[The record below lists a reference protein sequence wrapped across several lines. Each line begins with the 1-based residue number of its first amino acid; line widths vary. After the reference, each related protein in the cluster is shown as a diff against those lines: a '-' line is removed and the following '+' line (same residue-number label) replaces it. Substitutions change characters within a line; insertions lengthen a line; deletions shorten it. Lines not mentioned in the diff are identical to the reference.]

1 MPVEREQVWFDSG
14 GTRCAAW
21 LYRGSNGACVVM
33 AGGMA
38 VPRGP
43 GTDRF
48 AERFRDAG
56 FTVLAFDYRRL
67 GDSGGEPRQV
77 VRLRDERA
85 DWDAAIAVA
94 AGLPGVDPARIAVW
108 GFSSSG
114 GHVFR
119 VAARHP
125 ELAAAIAQTP
135 NADGQAAA
143 RNAMRYQHPI
153 VMLRLLGRGLLDA
166 VGGLFGAAPRLVALD
181 GAPGSVALLTT
192 PDAQDSGP
200 ALNPGNRYP
209 DWQQVVAARAALQ
222 VSLYRP
228 GRSAGRVR
236 CPLLVVVCDQ
246 DRSAL
251 AAPAVRAASRAPRGE
266 LLRLP
271 GHYAPFLDQHE
282 QTVDAELAFLLRH
295 LADRPARAAA
305 PAGRDDGGRDVP

>member
-1 MPVEREQVWFDSG
+1 MPVEREQVWFESG

-21 LYRGSNGACVVM
+21 LYPGSNGGCVVM

-38 VPRGP
+38 VTRGP

-48 AERFRDAG
+48 AQRFWEAG

-77 VRLRDERA
+77 VRLQDERA
-85 DWDAAIAVA
+85 DWDAAIAFARSV
-94 AGLPGVDPARIAVW
+94 PGVDPARTAVW
-108 GFSSSG
+108 GFSTSG

-119 VAARHP
+119 VAAAHP

-153 VMLRLLGRGLLDA
+153 AMLRLLGRGLMDT
-166 VGGLFGAAPRLVALD
+166 VGGWFGLEQKLVPLG
-181 GAPGSVALLTT
+181 GAPGTVALLTT

-200 ALNPGNRYP
+200 ALDPDNRYP
-209 DWQQVVAARAALQ
+209 DWRQVVAARAALQ

-246 DRSAL
+246 DQSAL
-251 AAPAVRAASRAPRGE
+251 AAPAVRAAARAPHAD

-271 GHYAPFLDQHE
+271 GGHYAPFLDQHE
-282 QTVDAELAFLLRH
+282 QTVEAELAFLLRH
-295 LADRPARAAA
+295 LVDRPVPAVA
-305 PAGRDDGGRDVP
+305 PAR

>member
-1 MPVEREQVWFDSG
+1 MPGEREQVWFESG

-21 LYRGSNGACVVM
+21 LYPGSNGGCVVM

-38 VPRGP
+38 VTRGP

-48 AERFRDAG
+48 ARRFWGAG
-56 FTVLAFDYRRL
+56 FTVLAFDYRRM
-67 GDSGGEPRQV
+67 GDSEGEPRQV

-85 DWDAAIAVA
+85 DWDAAIAFA
-94 AGLPGVDPARIAVW
+94 GGLPGVDPTRVAIW
-108 GFSSSG
+108 GFSTSG

-119 VAARHP
+119 VAAGHP

-153 VMLRLLGRGLLDA
+153 AMLRLLVRGLLDT
-166 VGGLFGAAPRLVALD
+166 VGGWFGLAPKLVPLD
-181 GAPGSVALLTT
+181 GAPGTVALLTT

-200 ALNPGNRYP
+200 ALNPDNRYP

-222 VSLYRP
+222 VSFYRP
-228 GRSAGRVR
+228 GRSAGHVR

-246 DRSAL
+246 DQSAL
-251 AAPAVRAASRAPRGE
+251 AAPAVRAARRAPQAD

-271 GHYAPFLDQHE
+271 GGHYAPFLDQHE

-295 LADRPARAAA
+295 LVDRPVRAVA
-305 PAGRDDGGRDVP
+305 PAP